1 MKRYKLICIVAC
13 LIVVLSLVSN
23 HIGNRN
29 NRVTSLMGLTAVQAY
44 TEGGLANCRYG
55 IAPVNAPVSSVSTF
69 GAGWHLTFSTGF
81 PTPPANDA
89 EFVPV
94 IRINQNKTASGVYLP
109 SYTVIPSLTNSGLG
123 SRIDSN
129 PGSLWIVGNEIDR
142 GPDPGQTQSSQDDVY
157 PEIYATA
164 YHEVYNYIKQR
175 DPSARVAISALVQ
188 ITPGRLQYLDRV
200 WNSYKNQFN
209 SGMPVDVWNMH
220 VYILPEVN
228 AQGQPNS
235 IANIALGTDPGIA
248 KRESGG
254 SGAMCP
260 LANVYC
266 FAEHD
271 SMSIFVEQITNMRS
285 WMKAHGQQN
294 KPLILSEYSI
304 LFPVNHDNGSP
315 FYDEYQNQFFPA
327 RVTQFMLNTFNYM
340 ENVQDPSLGY
350 PADNNRLV
358 QQWLWFSGQTDG
370 AGRASNLLENDFVTK
385 TLMGQTFQNHVVSL
399 PLERNPYVEKTHP
412 YVGYTNGAL
421 TIDAPMAVT
430 FRNNGDGNIE
440 SDLTVTFYEDE
451 ARTMPITST
460 VVATT
465 IRGCTTGIYKAT
477 AVWPDRA
484 PGVYNYW
491 VAIDSTNQVSINGG
505 DLLEDNFGS
514 SLILIDPD
522 YQLFLPMITK
532 H

>member
-1 MKRYKLICIVAC
+1 
-13 LIVVLSLVSN
+13 
-23 HIGNRN
+23 
-29 NRVTSLMGLTAVQAY
+29 
-44 TEGGLANCRYG
+44 
-55 IAPVNAPVSSVSTF
+55 
-69 GAGWHLTFSTGF
+69 
-81 PTPPANDA
+81 
-89 EFVPV
+89 
-94 IRINQNKTASGVYLP
+94 
-109 SYTVIPSLTNSGLG
+109 
-123 SRIDSN
+123 
-129 PGSLWIVGNEIDR
+129 
-142 GPDPGQTQSSQDDVY
+142 
-157 PEIYATA
+157 
-164 YHEVYNYIKQR
+164 
-175 DPSARVAISALVQ
+175 
-188 ITPGRLQYLDRV
+188 
-200 WNSYKNQFN
+200 
-209 SGMPVDVWNMH
+209 
-220 VYILPEVN
+220 
-228 AQGQPNS
+228 
-235 IANIALGTDPGIA
+235 
-248 KRESGG
+248 
-254 SGAMCP
+254 
-260 LANVYC
+260 
-266 FAEHD
+266 
-271 SMSIFVEQITNMRS
+271 
-285 WMKAHGQQN
+285 
-294 KPLILSEYSI
+294 

-491 VAIDSTNQVSINGG
+491 VAIDSTNQVSTNAG